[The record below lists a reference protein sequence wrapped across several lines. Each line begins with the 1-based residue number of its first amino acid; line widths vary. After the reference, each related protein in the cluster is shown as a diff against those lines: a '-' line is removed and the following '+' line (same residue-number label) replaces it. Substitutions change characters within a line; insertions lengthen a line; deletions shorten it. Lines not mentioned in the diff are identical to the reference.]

1 MRKKTPFHVSLFP
14 VRDTS
19 PPRIAMIS
27 LTDAQLNAWLISF
40 VWPLT
45 RILGLIMVAPVFGHR
60 AVPARVKIGL
70 GIFIVLV
77 IGPALPPMP
86 DVALG
91 SWQGLFILVQQLLI
105 GIAIGFTMRVIFAA
119 VEAAGEI
126 IGLQMGLGFAS
137 FFDPQSAGQTL
148 VLARFFNLLAMLVFL
163 AVNGHLLLVNLL
175 VASFQSLPISTQ
187 PLSAAGFFNVAA
199 FGSTVFA
206 VGLQLALPLIAILLM
221 TNLALGILT
230 RSAPQLNIFA
240 IGFPITLGVGLI
252 VLDLTLPYF
261 VPQFEHLIQ
270 DGLKASSMVVQTLRP

>member
-1 MRKKTPFHVSLFP
+1 
-14 VRDTS
+14 
-19 PPRIAMIS
+19 MIS

-40 VWPLT
+40 IWPLT

-60 AVPARVKIGL
+60 AVPGRVKIGL
-70 GIFIVLV
+70 GIFIALIVSP
-77 IGPALPPMP
+77 GLPPMP
-86 DVALG
+86 DVGLG
-91 SWQGLFILVQQLLI
+91 SWHGLFILVQQFLI
-105 GIAIGFTMRVIFAA
+105 GLSIGFIMRIVFAA

-126 IGLQMGLGFAS
+126 VGLQMGLGFAS

-148 VLARFFNLLAMLVFL
+148 VVAQFFNLLATLLFL
-163 AVNGHLLLVNLL
+163 AVNAHLLLLGVL
-175 VASFQSLPISTQ
+175 ADSFKSLPISVQ
-187 PLSAAGFFNVAA
+187 PLSTAGFYNVAA

-206 VGLQLALPLIAILLM
+206 VGLQLALPLITILLM

-261 VPQFEHLIQ
+261 VPQLEQMLQNGFDATTTVIR
-270 DGLKASSMVVQTLRP
+270 TLRP